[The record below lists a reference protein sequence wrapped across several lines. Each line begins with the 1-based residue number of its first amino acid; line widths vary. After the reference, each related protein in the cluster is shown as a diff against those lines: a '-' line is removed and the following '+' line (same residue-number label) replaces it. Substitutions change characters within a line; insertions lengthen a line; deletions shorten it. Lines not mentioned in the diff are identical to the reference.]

1 MTPGY
6 LPPEWAP
13 QAAVLLTWP
22 HAHGDWADTL
32 HQTEAEVVGFAA
44 AIAAREPLIV
54 ACHDDDHRRHVAERL
69 GHAGVPQARLTL
81 AIAPSNDV
89 WVRDHGPLTV
99 LRDGRRVALD
109 FRFDGWGGKYPSALD
124 DTVTAVLAAQGA
136 LGTLGLE
143 ALPWVLEGGNIEVDG
158 QGTLL
163 ATRPCLL
170 SETRNDPAAAQAL
183 LAALPTLLGV
193 SRLLWVDRGDVL
205 GDDTDGHID
214 TLARFCDPHTLAY
227 TCADPADRAQ
237 HAALDGLEEQLAA
250 LRRADGRPYRLVPLP
265 VPAPLYD
272 ADGRRLPANYANFLI
287 VNGAVLVPTYGDPND
302 AVALDRLAGCF
313 ADPVSGYGAGR
324 AVVPVPARAIVGQN
338 GSLHCASMQLPAA
351 P

>member
-1 MTPGY
+1 VTAPLPGL

-22 HAHGDWADTL
+22 HAHSDWADTL
-32 HQTEAEVVGFAA
+32 DETEAEFTGFAA
-44 AIAAREPLIV
+44 AIAQREPLIV
-54 ACHDDDHRRHVAERL
+54 ACHDEDHRRHVTARL
-69 GHAGVPQARLTL
+69 AHAGLPQARLTL

-99 LRDGRRVALD
+99 LRDGQRVALD
-109 FRFDGWGGKYPSALD
+109 FRFDGWGGKYRAELD
-124 DTVTAVLAAQGA
+124 DAITTTLAEQGA
-136 LGTLGLE
+136 LGDIAVE
-143 ALPWVLEGGNIEVDG
+143 SLPWVLEGGNIEVDG
-158 QGTLL
+158 EGNLL
-163 ATRPCLL
+163 ATRPCLM
-170 SETRNDPAAAQAL
+170 SATRNDPAAAQAL

-227 TCADPADRAQ
+227 TCADTADRAQ
-237 HAALDGLEEQLAA
+237 HAALDGLEAQLAV
-250 LRRADGRPYRLVPLP
+250 LRRADGRPYQLVPLP
-265 VPAPLYD
+265 MPAPLYD

-287 VNGAVLVPTYGDPND
+287 VNGAVLVPTYGDAND
-302 AVALDRLAGCF
+302 ATALARLTDCF
-313 ADPVSGYGAGR
+313 PGR
-324 AVVPVPARAIVGQN
+324 AIVPVPARAIVGQN
-338 GSLHCASMQLPAA
+338 GSLHCASMQIPAA

>member
-1 MTPGY
+1 MTRGW

-32 HQTEAEVVGFAA
+32 HQTEGEFAAFAA
-44 AIAAREPLIV
+44 AIAAREALIV
-54 ACHDDDHRRHVAERL
+54 ACHDTEHRDHVA
-69 GHAGVPQARLTL
+69 ARLREADVPPARVTL

-99 LRDGRRVALD
+99 MRDGRRVALD
-109 FRFDGWGGKYPSALD
+109 FRFNGWGGKYRSELD
-124 DTVTAVLAAQGA
+124 DAVTASLAAQGA
-136 LGTLGLE
+136 LGDLSLE
-143 ALPWVLEGGNIEVDG
+143 TLPWVLEGGNIEVDG
-158 QGTLL
+158 EGTLL
-163 ATRPCLL
+163 ASRPCLL
-170 SETRNDPAAAQAL
+170 SETRNDSAAAQAL
-183 LAALPTLLGV
+183 LEALPRLFGV
-193 SRLLWVDRGDVL
+193 DRLLWVDRGEVL

-214 TLARFCDPHTLAY
+214 TLARFCDPATLAY
-227 TCADPADRAQ
+227 TCADPADREQ
-237 HAALDGLEEQLAA
+237 YAALAGLEEQLGS

-265 VPAPLYD
+265 VPAPIHD

-287 VNGAVLVPTYGDPND
+287 INGAVLVPVYGDPND

-313 ADPVSGYGAGR
+313 PGR
-324 AVVPVPARAIVGQN
+324 DIVAVPARAIVGQN
-338 GSLHCASMQLPAA
+338 GSLHCASMQIPAA

>member
-1 MTPGY
+1 MTPGM

-32 HQTEAEVVGFAA
+32 HRTETEFVGFAA
-44 AIAAREPLIV
+44 AIAAREPLVV
-54 ACHDDDHRRHVAERL
+54 ACHDTAHRDHVGARL
-69 GHAGVPQARLTL
+69 RHAGVPPTRLTL

-109 FRFDGWGGKYPSALD
+109 FRFNGWGGKYPSALD
-124 DTVTAVLAAQGA
+124 DTVTAVLAGHGA
-136 LGTLGLE
+136 LGQLGLE

-158 QGTLL
+158 EGTLL

-170 SETRNDPAAAQAL
+170 STTRNDPTAAKAL
-183 LAALPTLLGV
+183 LAALPTLFGV
-193 SRLLWVDRGDVL
+193 NRILWVDRGDVL

-214 TLARFCDPHTLAY
+214 TLARFCDPATLAY
-227 TCADPADRAQ
+227 TCADPVDAGQ
-237 HAALDGLEEQLAA
+237 FAALDGLDAQLTA
-250 LRRADGRPYRLVPLP
+250 LRRADGAPYRLVPLP
-265 VPAPLYD
+265 VPAPIHD
-272 ADGRRLPANYANFLI
+272 EDGRRLPANYANFLI
-287 VNGAVLVPTYGDPND
+287 VNGAVLVPIYDDPND
-302 AVALDRLAGCF
+302 AVALDRLTGCF
-313 ADPVSGYGAGR
+313 PGR
-324 AVVPVPARAIVGQN
+324 DIVAVPARAIVGQN
-338 GSLHCASMQLPAA
+338 GSLHCASMQIPAA

>member
-1 MTPGY
+1 VTTVTPGY

-32 HQTEAEVVGFAA
+32 RETETEFVGFAA
-44 AIAAREPLIV
+44 AIAAREPLVV
-54 ACHDDDHRRHVAERL
+54 ACHDSAHRRHVAERL
-69 GHAGVPQARLTL
+69 AHAGVPQARLTL

-109 FRFDGWGGKYPSALD
+109 FRFDGWGGKYRAELD
-124 DTVTAVLAAQGA
+124 DAVTAALAEQGA
-136 LGTLGLE
+136 LGE
-143 ALPWVLEGGNIEVDG
+143 IAIESLPWVLEGGNLEVDG

-163 ATRPCLL
+163 ATRPCLM
-170 SETRNDPAAAQAL
+170 SDTRNDPAAAQAL

-227 TCADPADRAQ
+227 TCADTADRAQ
-237 HAALDGLEEQLAA
+237 HAALDGLEAQLAT
-250 LRRADGRPYRLVPLP
+250 LRRADGRPYQLLPLP

-287 VNGAVLVPTYGDPND
+287 VNGAVLVPTYGDAND
-302 AVALDRLAGCF
+302 ATALARLADCF
-313 ADPVSGYGAGR
+313 PER
-324 AVVPVPARAIVGQN
+324 AIVPVPARAIVGQN
-338 GSLHCASMQLPAA
+338 GSLHCASMQIPAA

>member
-1 MTPGY
+1 MTAITPGF

-22 HAHGDWADTL
+22 HAHSDWADTL
-32 HQTEAEVVGFAA
+32 HTTETEFVGFSA
-44 AIAAREPLIV
+44 AIAAREALIV
-54 ACHDDDHRRHVAERL
+54 ACYDEAHRCYVADRL
-69 GHAGVPQARLTL
+69 AHAGLPQTRLTL

-99 LRDGRRVALD
+99 LRGGRRVALD
-109 FRFDGWGGKYPSALD
+109 FRFDGWGGKYRADLD
-124 DTVTAVLAAQGA
+124 NAVTTALAAQGA
-136 LGTLGLE
+136 FGDVALE
-143 ALPWVLEGGNIEVDG
+143 SLPWVLEGGNLEVDG
-158 QGTLL
+158 EGTLL
-163 ATRPCLL
+163 ATRPCLM
-170 SETRNDPAAAQAL
+170 SETRNDPAEAQAL

-214 TLARFCDPHTLAY
+214 TLARFCNAHTLAY
-227 TCADPADRAQ
+227 TCADTADRAQ
-237 HAALDGLEEQLAA
+237 YAALDGLEAQLAA

-265 VPAPLYD
+265 VPAALYD

-287 VNGAVLVPTYGDPND
+287 VNGAVLVPTYGDAND

-313 ADPVSGYGAGR
+313 PDR

-338 GSLHCASMQLPAA
+338 GSLHCASMQIPAA